1 MNLSELHQAHR
12 RHLLS
17 LRRTEGT
24 VGYYRDTITSL
35 ERYMALQGLEPAAA
49 LVTKSLLQGFVLHL
63 RERGLSPGGEHATMR
78 GIRATMRWAYEEELI
93 PTNPMARFKL
103 ATVPQVMPPAV
114 SLDEARAALNA
125 AKDTDHP
132 LRDQAILLTLLDT
145 GLRMSE
151 LLQLRLDDVDTSRGV
166 ITVRAETS
174 KRKKERRVPL
184 GVKAGRALARYES
197 RERRPARPHIQEVF
211 LNRSGLPLSKSGL
224 HNLMLR
230 LAESANVPA
239 SHLAPHAWRRAF
251 ATMALTNGVDVFTL
265 REMMGHATLD
275 QTRVYLRLTDED
287 LQRAHMRSS
296 PGDRI

>member
-1 MNLSELHQAHR
+1 MNLSDLHQFHR

-24 VGYYRDTITSL
+24 VGYYQDTITAL
-35 ERYMALQGLEPAAA
+35 ERYMAAQGLAPEAS

-63 RERGLSPGGEHATMR
+63 RERGLSPGGEHAIMR
-78 GIRATMRWAYEEELI
+78 GIRATFRWAYEEELI
-93 PTNPMARFKL
+93 PTNPMARLKL

-114 SLDEARAALNA
+114 TLEEARAALQA
-125 AKDTDHP
+125 AKGTDHP

-151 LLQLRLDDVDTSRGV
+151 LLQLQLSDVDLHRGV
-166 ITVRAETS
+166 VTVRAETT

-184 GVKAGRALARYES
+184 GVKAGRAITRYIN
-197 RERRPARPHIQEVF
+197 RERRPVRPHIPDVF
-211 LNRSGLPLSKSGL
+211 LNRSGFPLSKSGL

-275 QTRVYLRLTDED
+275 QTRVYLRLTDAD
-287 LQRAHMRSS
+287 LQRAHMRAS
-296 PGDRI
+296 PADKL